1 MTKAELMRAIRQI
14 AQGTMD
20 LGRTEPG
27 GLSSL
32 TLPGLSGDWSTVDVK
47 VTPAGGVFAGD
58 TVWDQVEINGKQC
71 GNRCGGRDE
80 YARLAG
86 EYLAA
91 ELGLE

>member
-1 MTKAELMRAIRQI
+1 MTKSELMRAIRQI
-14 AQGTMD
+14 AQNTMD

-27 GLSSL
+27 GLSSMS
-32 TLPGLSGDWSTVDVK
+32 LPGLSGDWATVDVK
-47 VTPAGGVFAGD
+47 VTAAGGAFAGD
-58 TVWDQVEINGKQC
+58 SVWDQVEIDGKSC

-86 EYLAA
+86 EHLAK